1 MITKLSLEALKATEA
16 AAIASFILHG
26 MGNEKAA
33 DALAVE
39 AMRRQFNII
48 DMDGTVVI
56 GEGER
61 DKAPMLYIGEKI
73 GTKNGPKVD
82 IALDPLEGTTIL
94 ANGGI
99 GALSVLAM
107 AEDKKLLNAP
117 DVYMDKIAIGFN
129 FNEPI
134 INLDLTPKE
143 NLHNIALA
151 KKCKISDLS
160 VIILERHRHKELIAK
175 VRESGARVILIG
187 DGDVA
192 AVISTSQKHAD
203 VYMGIGGA
211 PEGVLAATALATTG
225 GQMCGRLIFDNAEQ
239 ITRANQMGIKDLNK
253 QYQIQDMVSGESI
266 FIATGVTNGPLL
278 KGLRYK
284 NDRCEVSSVIMSSCD
299 RSVSYITKKYFLD
312 APIMM
317 P

>member
-16 AAIASFILHG
+16 AAIASFRLRG
-26 MGNEKAA
+26 RGDEKAA

-39 AMRRQFNII
+39 AMRRQFNMINI
-48 DMDGTVVI
+48 DGTVVI

-61 DKAPMLYIGEKI
+61 DKAPMLYIGEKV

-94 ANGGI
+94 ATWGI

-151 KKCKISDLS
+151 KKCEISDLS
-160 VIILERHRHKELIAK
+160 VIILERDRHKELIVK

-192 AVISTSQKHAD
+192 AVISTSQKHTD

-211 PEGVLAATALATTG
+211 PEGVLAATALATSG
-225 GQMCGRLIFDNAEQ
+225 GQMCGRLMFDNAEQ
-239 ITRANQMGIKDLNK
+239 ITRANKMGIKDLNK

-266 FIATGVTNGPLL
+266 FIATGVTDGQLLNGI
-278 KGLRYK
+278 RYK
-284 NDRCEVSSVIMSSCD
+284 HDRCEVSSVIMSSYD
-299 RSVSYITKKYFLD
+299 RSVSYITRKYFSD